1 MIDTSIL
8 VTGIVGVFSTIVSS
22 WITWFFTRKKYY
34 SEVDNNLIQN
44 MQKSLDFYRD
54 LSNDNEER
62 LKKIL
67 EDNAALR
74 QSVNELLK
82 ENKQLK
88 REMDV
93 LKDQVIKIT
102 TTICTDLSCQIR
114 SKDFSTITNNN
125 NEEAEFEQSI

>member
-67 EDNAALR
+67 EDNTALR

-125 NEEAEFEQSI
+125 NEEAEFE

>member
-8 VTGIVGVFSTIVSS
+8 VTGIVGIFSTIVSS

-67 EDNAALR
+67 EDNTALR

-125 NEEAEFEQSI
+125 NEEAEFE